1 MNETFTG
8 AAQVDA
14 DASPQADGA
23 PSAARI
29 VTGLSRLP
37 GSFSGRYAARIV
49 TGLRLDC
56 PAPPRAATRP
66 ASSPGSGWIARLLL
80 GPLRGPH
87 RHRAQA
93 GLPGSSSG
101 RYAARIVTGLSRLPG
116 SFSGRYAARI
126 VTGLSRLPGSFSGRY
141 AARIV
146 TGLRLDCPAP
156 PRAATRP
163 ASSPGSGWIARLL
176 LGPLRGPHR
185 HRAQAGLPG
194 SSSGRYAAR
203 IVTGLRLDCPAPPR
217 AATRPASSPG

>member
-49 TGLRLDC
+49 TGL
-56 PAPPRAATRP
+56 
-66 ASSPGSGWIARLLL
+66 
-80 GPLRGPH
+80 
-87 RHRAQA
+87 
-93 GLPGSSSG
+93 
-101 RYAARIVTGLSRLPG
+101 SRLPG

-126 VTGLSRLPGSFSGRY
+126 V
-141 AARIV
+141 A
-146 TGLRLDCPAP
+146 GLRLDCPAP
-156 PRAATRP
+156 SRAATRP

-217 AATRPASSPG
+217 AATRPVSSPG